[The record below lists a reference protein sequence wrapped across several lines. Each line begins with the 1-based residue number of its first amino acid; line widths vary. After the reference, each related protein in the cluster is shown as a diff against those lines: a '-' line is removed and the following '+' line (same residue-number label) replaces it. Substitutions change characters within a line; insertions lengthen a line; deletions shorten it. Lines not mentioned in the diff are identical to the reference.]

1 MSNPAALHMCRSM
14 LGHPRSRQQSILR
27 WLEPVIPRFHPLHR
41 MMAGQ
46 KASRS
51 RAEAGFRTT
60 KLREQDLRRRA
71 AALGPVPIHV
81 HFQNGLVL
89 QVTIMP
95 RRQIVITGVP
105 SSVATSCFEA
115 ATVFECETS
124 LYMTIPCQWSH
135 ETSLHRRQSFRRLKS
150 CQR

>member
-1 MSNPAALHMCRSM
+1 M
-14 LGHPRSRQQSILR
+14 LR
-27 WLEPVIPRFHPLHR
+27 WLEPVIPRAYPLHR

-46 KASRS
+46 NASKS
-51 RAEAGFRTT
+51 RAEAGLRTE

-95 RRQIVITGVP
+95 QHQAVITKAPLTKVP
-105 SSVATSCFEA
+105 LSAVTSCFKA
-115 ATVFECETS
+115 ATVSERKTTLSTMVTC
-124 LYMTIPCQWSH
+124 
-135 ETSLHRRQSFRRLKS
+135 
-150 CQR
+150 